1 MKGQEYLDIV
11 TKQVHYIFDRE
22 YIEAEL
28 KQHLEDSILDLM
40 EEGFSHEEAEEQAVL
55 QMGDPI
61 ETGKMLNK
69 EHHPVIGYL
78 YALSNV
84 LVITLGIY
92 FILTIGIVMWGVIEN
107 ANPIVDRNCIA
118 SYPVNLEVTIPTHRV
133 KIDNICLFEDG
144 RYSLTSRSWK
154 RFSYTRAGWSIS
166 VFEILNTEGE
176 RIEGGSGGSV
186 GGITQQESQGFKWP
200 DNDIIVL
207 EFKDGQRYQLNL
219 KEYVHE

>member
-1 MKGQEYLDIV
+1 MKSQEYLDIV
-11 TKQVHYIFDRE
+11 TKQVRYIFDRD

-28 KQHLEDSILDLM
+28 KEHLEDSIHDLM
-40 EEGFSHEEAEEQAVL
+40 EEGLSYEEAEEQAVL
-55 QMGDPI
+55 QMGNPI

-69 EHHPVIGYL
+69 EHHPVMGYL

-84 LVITLGIY
+84 LIVVLGIY
-92 FILTIGIVMWGVIEN
+92 FVLTIGIVMWGLMEN
-107 ANPIVDRNCIA
+107 ANPIIERNCIA
-118 SYPVNLEVTIPTHRV
+118 SYPVNLEVKIPTHRV
-133 KIDNICLFEDG
+133 KIDNICLLEDG
-144 RYSLTSRSWK
+144 SSSITSRSWK

-166 VFEILNTEGE
+166 AFKILDTDGE
-176 RIEGGSGGSV
+176 WIEGGGGGSF
-186 GGITQQESQGFKWP
+186 GGISQHESKEFEWP